1 MTNVV
6 VSGLPALAWGVGF
19 VVVGAVPVWFRA
31 QVTGAGQPTLLRS
44 ALSLLVGILGSII
57 GMAIG
62 APAVFLIAPL
72 SFLCAFKFILD
83 MSFVGALILCIV
95 ALVGYALMG
104 KFIGG
109 GFSVKDDPSVQFE
122 MERPVLPVVLA
133 SEYQTPSARTIG

>member
-1 MTNVV
+1 
-6 VSGLPALAWGVGF
+6 
-19 VVVGAVPVWFRA
+19 
-31 QVTGAGQPTLLRS
+31 
-44 ALSLLVGILGSII
+44 
-57 GMAIG
+57 
-62 APAVFLIAPL
+62 
-72 SFLCAFKFILD
+72 

-109 GFSVKDDPSVQFE
+109 GFSVKDEPSVQFE